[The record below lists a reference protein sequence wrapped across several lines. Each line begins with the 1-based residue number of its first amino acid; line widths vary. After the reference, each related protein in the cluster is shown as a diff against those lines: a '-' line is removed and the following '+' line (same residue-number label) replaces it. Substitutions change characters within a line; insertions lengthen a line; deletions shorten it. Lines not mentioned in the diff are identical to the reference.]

1 MEALTA
7 GYEEKYHIIMTD
19 TAHTPTITRADKQEA
34 ALAAAVSA
42 RLFELRKAQ
51 GLSFDALAQKAGV
64 AKGTLVQIEQQ
75 RGNPSISTLCRLAA
89 ALDVSVADLVAP
101 TEATTQAV
109 TLLGRDDARQLW
121 TGPFGGTATLLAGTQ
136 GPDMLEIW
144 QWVLMPG
151 ESFEAAVHGAG
162 TRELI
167 HVTEGTL
174 ALTVDG
180 ATHLVTAGGSAI
192 ALTDRPHAYANPG
205 KEPLRFTMIVHEPA
219 AE

>member
-1 MEALTA
+1 
-7 GYEEKYHIIMTD
+7 MTD
-19 TAHTPTITRADKQEA
+19 PAHAPSLTRADEQEA
-34 ALAAAVSA
+34 ALAAMVAA
-42 RLFELRKAQ
+42 RLFDLRKAQ
-51 GLSFDALAQKAGV
+51 GLSFDALSQKAGV

-101 TEATTQAV
+101 TEETMRAV
-109 TLLGRDDARQLW
+109 TLLGRDNARQLW
-121 TGPFGGTATLLAGTQ
+121 TGPYGGTAMLLAGTQ

-144 QWVLMPG
+144 AWVLMPS
-151 ESFEAAVHGAG
+151 ESFEAAVHRAG

-180 ATHLVTAGGSAI
+180 ATHLVAAGGAAI
-192 ALTDRPHAYANPG
+192 ALTDRPHSYANAG
-205 KEPLRFTMIVHEPA
+205 KEPLCFTMTVHEPA
-219 AE
+219 VEQ

>member
-1 MEALTA
+1 
-7 GYEEKYHIIMTD
+7 MTD
-19 TAHTPTITRADKQEA
+19 TAHTPILIRADEQEA
-34 ALAAAVSA
+34 ALAVTVAA
-42 RLFELRKAQ
+42 RLFDLRKAL

-89 ALDVSVADLVAP
+89 ALEVSVADLVAP
-101 TEATTQAV
+101 TEATTRAV

-121 TGPFGGTATLLAGTQ
+121 TGQFGGTATLLAGTQ

-144 QWVLMPG
+144 DWVLMPG

-174 ALTVDG
+174 SLTVEG
-180 ATHLVTAGGSAI
+180 ATHLVAAGASAI

-205 KEPLRFTMIVHEPA
+205 SGPLRFTMTVHEPA

>member
-1 MEALTA
+1 
-7 GYEEKYHIIMTD
+7 MTD
-19 TAHTPTITRADKQEA
+19 IAHIPSPTRADEQEA
-34 ALAAAVSA
+34 ALAATVAA

-101 TEATTQAV
+101 TESTTHAV
-109 TLLGRDDARQLW
+109 KLLGRDDARLLW
-121 TGPFGGTATLLAGTQ
+121 SGPLGGTATLLAGTQ

-144 QWVLMPG
+144 DWVLMPG
-151 ESFEAAVHGAG
+151 ESFGAAVHGTG

-167 HVTEGTL
+167 HVTEGIL
-174 ALTVDG
+174 SLTVDG
-180 ATHLVTAGGSAI
+180 ATHLVSAGGSAI

-205 KEPLRFTMIVHEPA
+205 KAPLRFTMTVHEPA
-219 AE
+219 VE